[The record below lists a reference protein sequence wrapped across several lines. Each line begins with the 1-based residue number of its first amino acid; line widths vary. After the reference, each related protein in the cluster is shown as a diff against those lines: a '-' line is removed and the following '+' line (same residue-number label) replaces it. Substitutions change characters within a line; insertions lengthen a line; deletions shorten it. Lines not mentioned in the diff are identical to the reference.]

1 MSGNLND
8 NNPSKLGGG
17 VPGGQPKGGLLGGG
31 GGSTGGSGMTGSSA
45 RGRSRI
51 VLRRA
56 FGNMSLWNNKGENG
70 RVEPGGSALTLSAGH
85 GGTDGS
91 DGWKGF
97 CITPF
102 RAAMNAGDVLGTR
115 NQIPYVSGAGFQW
128 VARPSN
134 QVNNV
139 RRASNAG
146 IKTLSGPVRSKPWTE
161 GADNPGQAKGSLW
174 SGNQTYVYDSSD
186 YIRFKKLQ
194 AKNNNYNDKSFGG
207 DQHFASQVPLGRVR
221 R

>member
-1 MSGNLND
+1 MSGNLQSRKGH
-8 NNPSKLGGG
+8 PSQLGGG
-17 VPGGQPKGGLLGGG
+17 IAGGQPKGGLLGGG
-31 GGSTGGSGMTGSSA
+31 AGSTGGSGMTGSSE
-45 RGRSRI
+45 RGRSRF

-56 FGNMSLWNNKGENG
+56 FGNMSLWSNRGDDGK
-70 RVEPGGSALTLSAGH
+70 VESGGSALAMRREGGH
-85 GGTDGS
+85 
-91 DGWKGF
+91 

-115 NQIPYVSGAGFQW
+115 NQIPYVSGDGMTW

-146 IKTLSGPVRSKPWTE
+146 IKTLSGPVRSKPWKE
-161 GADNPGQAKGSLW
+161 DAGDVGQAKGSLW

-194 AKNNNYNDKSFGG
+194 AKNSNYNDKSFGG
-207 DQHFASQVPLGRVR
+207 DQNFASQVALGRVR
-221 R
+221 H